1 MELTDDEVIRRWA
14 KRDDYRLEYHIC
26 TGLRLWKHGIEMDGQ
41 RYQRVIADNI
51 PNKWSE
57 LHKHGLP
64 DYFNSHDAQFPV
76 IEKLTPEEWE
86 KLAYLEDDS
95 VTDGAINVVQY
106 IMTLPAP
113 TKARLIAKVFG
124 RIAHERS

>member
-14 KRDDYRLEYHIC
+14 KRDDHRLEYHIC
-26 TGLRLWKHGIEMDGQ
+26 TGLRLWKRGIEMDGQ

-64 DYFNSHDAQFPV
+64 DYLNSHDAQFSV

-86 KLAYLEDDS
+86 NLDKLLTESYLKANRSEL
-95 VTDGAINVVQY
+95 VFRTEHIL
-106 IMTLPAP
+106 TLPAP
-113 TKARLIAKVFG
+113 TKARLIARVL
-124 RIAHERS
+124 SD